1 MRYSHD
7 MSQTNQRAASS
18 RFRLGYFAL
27 AILASAILI
36 GAVFAA
42 WVNNGPQIL
51 LTLGS
56 NALAWCF

>member
-1 MRYSHD
+1 MRYGSD
-7 MSQTNQRAASS
+7 MTQSTHPTPPSS
-18 RFRLGYFAL
+18 LRLGYFAL
-27 AILASAILI
+27 AIVASAILI
-36 GAVFAA
+36 GAIFAA

>member
-1 MRYSHD
+1 MTPSTEPIR
-7 MSQTNQRAASS
+7 RP
-18 RFRLGYFAL
+18 RLRIGYLAL
-27 AILASAILI
+27 AILAFAILS

-42 WVNNGPQIL
+42 WANNGPQIL